1 MLMKVMDPKIVL
13 GVGGIV
19 PARLL
24 RLAVV
29 MVVMVMVMVVMVV
42 MMVMVVASLVSS
54 PGQVVT
60 ERVLGTPRS
69 LPATKA
75 MSFINIHHSRRP
87 GSVTHCCHKTA
98 PLASQMPAA
107 NA

>member
-1 MLMKVMDPKIVL
+1 MLMKVMEPKIVL

-19 PARLL
+19 PARQL

-29 MVVMVMVMVVMVV
+29 MVVMMV

-60 ERVLGTPRS
+60 ERVLGTPCS

-75 MSFINIHHSRRP
+75 MSFINIHHSWRP
-87 GSVTHCCHKTA
+87 APVTHCCHKTA